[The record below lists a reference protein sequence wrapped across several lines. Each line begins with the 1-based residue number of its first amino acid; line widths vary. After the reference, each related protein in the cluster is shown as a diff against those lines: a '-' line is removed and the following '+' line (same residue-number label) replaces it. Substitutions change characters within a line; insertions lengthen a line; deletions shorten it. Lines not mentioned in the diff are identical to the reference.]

1 MASIFQAPRL
11 LLGAFLLFLPD
22 NEMLM
27 LFGHGGHAV
36 DTLQKPRTGRA
47 RPLYVTILNIF
58 SLNSSSAYL
67 LCGLMDV
74 FM

>member
-27 LFGHGGHAV
+27 LFGHRGHAV
-36 DTLQKPRTGRA
+36 DILRKPRVGRA
-47 RPLYVTILNIF
+47 RPLCATILNIF
-58 SLNSSSAYL
+58 SFNSSSAYL
-67 LCGLMDV
+67 LCGLMDL